1 MRDGVKREKAH
12 TLHIS
17 RRAVVTIMVSRRVFF
32 TLVFF
37 ALVARR
43 DADAARPLTEGIDA
57 RSLAELEDIVHPTVI
72 WSEIEPLSPAPT
84 RHRDRVVVSA
94 ASGVGDVVVAAAF
107 TPLRA
112 PPPPPATMYASP
124 ATMYASST
132 SSWSSDVVD
141 ADVRA
146 SIVRDRLARA
156 FDVSGLSDER
166 LVAALTGNTA
176 LTSVLFDPSVAAYL
190 LSIFNGNDG
199 VATSVFG

>member
-72 WSEIEPLSPAPT
+72 WSDIEPLSPAPT
-84 RHRDRVVVSA
+84 RQRDRVVVSA

-112 PPPPPATMYASP
+112 PPPPPATMYASS
-124 ATMYASST
+124 TT

>member
-84 RHRDRVVVSA
+84 RQRDRVVVSA

-112 PPPPPATMYASP
+112 PPPPPATMYASS
-124 ATMYASST
+124 TT

>member
-1 MRDGVKREKAH
+1 VRDGVKREKAH

-84 RHRDRVVVSA
+84 RQRDRVVVSA

-112 PPPPPATMYASP
+112 PPPPPATMYASS
-124 ATMYASST
+124 TT

>member
-84 RHRDRVVVSA
+84 QQRDRVVVSA

-112 PPPPPATMYASP
+112 PPPPPATMYASS
-124 ATMYASST
+124 TT

>member
-1 MRDGVKREKAH
+1 
-12 TLHIS
+12 
-17 RRAVVTIMVSRRVFF
+17 MVSRRVFF

-112 PPPPPATMYASP
+112 PPPPPATMYASS
-124 ATMYASST
+124 TT

>member
-12 TLHIS
+12 TLHIL

-84 RHRDRVVVSA
+84 RQRDRVVVSA

-112 PPPPPATMYASP
+112 PPPPPATMYASS
-124 ATMYASST
+124 TT

>member
-43 DADAARPLTEGIDA
+43 DADAARPLTEGIHA

-112 PPPPPATMYASP
+112 PPPPPATMYAS
-124 ATMYASST
+124 ST
-132 SSWSSDVVD
+132 TPSWSSDVVD

>member
-1 MRDGVKREKAH
+1 
-12 TLHIS
+12 
-17 RRAVVTIMVSRRVFF
+17 MVSRRVFF

-37 ALVARR
+37 TLVARR

-57 RSLAELEDIVHPTVI
+57 RSLAELDDIVHPSVTWE
-72 WSEIEPLSPAPT
+72 WSKIEPLSPAPT
-84 RHRDRVVVSA
+84 RQRERVVVSA
-94 ASGVGDVVVAAAF
+94 ASGVGDVVAAAAF

-112 PPPPPATMYASP
+112 PPPPPAT
-124 ATMYASST
+124 TYASST

>member
-12 TLHIS
+12 TLHVS

-72 WSEIEPLSPAPT
+72 WSEIEPLSPVPT
-84 RHRDRVVVSA
+84 RQRDRVVVSA

-112 PPPPPATMYASP
+112 PPPPPATMYASS
-124 ATMYASST
+124 TT

>member
-1 MRDGVKREKAH
+1 MRDGVKRDKAH

-72 WSEIEPLSPAPT
+72 WSDIEPLSPAPT
-84 RHRDRVVVSA
+84 RQRDRVVVSA

-112 PPPPPATMYASP
+112 PPPPPATMYASS
-124 ATMYASST
+124 TT

>member
-72 WSEIEPLSPAPT
+72 WSEIEPLSPVPT

-112 PPPPPATMYASP
+112 PPPPP

>member
-1 MRDGVKREKAH
+1 
-12 TLHIS
+12 
-17 RRAVVTIMVSRRVFF
+17 MVSRRVFF

-37 ALVARR
+37 TLVARR

-57 RSLAELEDIVHPTVI
+57 RSLAELETIELDTIVHPTVI

-84 RHRDRVVVSA
+84 RQRERVVVSA
-94 ASGVGDVVVAAAF
+94 ASGVGDVVAAAAF

-112 PPPPPATMYASP
+112 PPPPPAT
-124 ATMYASST
+124 TYASSI
-132 SSWSSDVVD
+132 SSWSSDVVN

-156 FDVSGLSDER
+156 FDASGLSDER
-166 LVAALTGNTA
+166 LVAALTNTA

-190 LSIFNGNDG
+190 LSIFNANDG

>member
-1 MRDGVKREKAH
+1 VRDGVKRENAH

-84 RHRDRVVVSA
+84 RQRDRVVVSA

-112 PPPPPATMYASP
+112 PPPPPATMYASS
-124 ATMYASST
+124 TT

>member
-112 PPPPPATMYASP
+112 PPPPPAT
-124 ATMYASST
+124 T
-132 SSWSSDVVD
+132 
-141 ADVRA
+141 R
-146 SIVRDRLARA
+146 
-156 FDVSGLSDER
+156 
-166 LVAALTGNTA
+166 
-176 LTSVLFDPSVAAYL
+176 
-190 LSIFNGNDG
+190 
-199 VATSVFG
+199 

>member
-112 PPPPPATMYASP
+112 PPPPPATMYASS
-124 ATMYASST
+124 TT

>member
-72 WSEIEPLSPAPT
+72 WSEIEPLSPVPT
-84 RHRDRVVVSA
+84 RQRDRVVVSA
-94 ASGVGDVVVAAAF
+94 ASGVGDVVVAAAPHRRRNVTRRPEK
-107 TPLRA
+107 TPRNRA
-112 PPPPPATMYASP
+112 REKR
-124 ATMYASST
+124 
-132 SSWSSDVVD
+132 
-141 ADVRA
+141 RA
-146 SIVRDRLARA
+146 SVE
-156 FDVSGLSDER
+156 ER
-166 LVAALTGNTA
+166 
-176 LTSVLFDPSVAAYL
+176 
-190 LSIFNGNDG
+190 
-199 VATSVFG
+199 

>member
-84 RHRDRVVVSA
+84 RQRDRVVVSA

-112 PPPPPATMYASP
+112 PPPPPATMYASS
-124 ATMYASST
+124 TT

-176 LTSVLFDPSVAAYL
+176 PTSVLFDPSVAAYL

>member
-84 RHRDRVVVSA
+84 RQRDRVVVSA

-112 PPPPPATMYASP
+112 PPPPPATMY
-124 ATMYASST
+124 TST
-132 SSWSSDVVD
+132 PSWSSDVVD
-141 ADVRA
+141 TDVRA

>member
-1 MRDGVKREKAH
+1 VRDGVKREKAH

-72 WSEIEPLSPAPT
+72 WSDIEPLSPAPT
-84 RHRDRVVVSA
+84 RQRDRVVVSA

-112 PPPPPATMYASP
+112 PPPPPATMYASS
-124 ATMYASST
+124 TT

>member
-1 MRDGVKREKAH
+1 VRDGVKREKAH

-57 RSLAELEDIVHPTVI
+57 RSLAELEDIVHPTVF
-72 WSEIEPLSPAPT
+72 WSDIEPLSPAPT
-84 RHRDRVVVSA
+84 RQRDRVVVSA

-112 PPPPPATMYASP
+112 PPPPPATMYASS
-124 ATMYASST
+124 TT

>member
-72 WSEIEPLSPAPT
+72 WSEIEPLSPVPT
-84 RHRDRVVVSA
+84 RQRDRVVVSA

-112 PPPPPATMYASP
+112 PPPPPATMYASS
-124 ATMYASST
+124 TT

>member
-37 ALVARR
+37 ALGARR

-84 RHRDRVVVSA
+84 RQRDRVVVSA

-112 PPPPPATMYASP
+112 PPPPPATMYASS
-124 ATMYASST
+124 TT

>member
-57 RSLAELEDIVHPTVI
+57 RSLAELEDVVHPTVI

-84 RHRDRVVVSA
+84 RQRDRVVVSA
-94 ASGVGDVVVAAAF
+94 ASGVGDVAAAF

-112 PPPPPATMYASP
+112 PPPPP

>member
-112 PPPPPATMYASP
+112 PPPPPATMYASS
-124 ATMYASST
+124 TT

-146 SIVRDRLARA
+146 SIVRDRLTRA

>member
-12 TLHIS
+12 TLHIL

-84 RHRDRVVVSA
+84 RQRDRVVVSA

-112 PPPPPATMYASP
+112 PPPPPATMYAS
-124 ATMYASST
+124 SST

>member
-72 WSEIEPLSPAPT
+72 WSDIEPLSPAPT
-84 RHRDRVVVSA
+84 RQRDRVVVSA

-112 PPPPPATMYASP
+112 PPPPPATMYAS
-124 ATMYASST
+124 SST

>member
-84 RHRDRVVVSA
+84 RQRDRVVVSA

-112 PPPPPATMYASP
+112 PPPPPATMYAS
-124 ATMYASST
+124 SST

>member
-84 RHRDRVVVSA
+84 RQRDRVVVSA

-112 PPPPPATMYASP
+112 PPPPPATMYASS
-124 ATMYASST
+124 TT

-166 LVAALTGNTA
+166 LVAARTGNTA

>member
-1 MRDGVKREKAH
+1 MRDRVKREKAYAR
-12 TLHIS
+12 HIS

-37 ALVARR
+37 TLVARR

-57 RSLAELEDIVHPTVI
+57 RSLAELDDIVHPSVTWE
-72 WSEIEPLSPAPT
+72 WSKIEPLSPAPT
-84 RHRDRVVVSA
+84 RQRERVSA
-94 ASGVGDVVVAAAF
+94 ASGVGDVVAAAAF

-112 PPPPPATMYASP
+112 PPPPPAT
-124 ATMYASST
+124 TYASST

-190 LSIFNGNDG
+190 LSIFNANDG

>member
-57 RSLAELEDIVHPTVI
+57 RSLAELEDIVHTTVI
-72 WSEIEPLSPAPT
+72 WSDIEPLSPAPT
-84 RHRDRVVVSA
+84 RQRDRVVVSA

-112 PPPPPATMYASP
+112 PPPPPATMYASS
-124 ATMYASST
+124 TT

>member
-37 ALVARR
+37 ALVARS

-84 RHRDRVVVSA
+84 RQRDRVVVSA

-112 PPPPPATMYASP
+112 PPPPPATMYASS
-124 ATMYASST
+124 TT

>member
-72 WSEIEPLSPAPT
+72 WSEIEPLAPAPT
-84 RHRDRVVVSA
+84 RQRDRVVVSA

-112 PPPPPATMYASP
+112 PPPPPATMYASS
-124 ATMYASST
+124 TT

>member
-72 WSEIEPLSPAPT
+72 WSDIEPLSPAPT
-84 RHRDRVVVSA
+84 RQRDRVVVSA
-94 ASGVGDVVVAAAF
+94 ASGVGDLVVAAAF

-112 PPPPPATMYASP
+112 PPPPPATMYASS
-124 ATMYASST
+124 TT

>member
-84 RHRDRVVVSA
+84 RQRDRVVVSA

-112 PPPPPATMYASP
+112 PPPPPATMYASS
-124 ATMYASST
+124 TT

-176 LTSVLFDPSVAAYL
+176 LPSVLFDPSVAAYL

>member
-57 RSLAELEDIVHPTVI
+57 RSLAELEDIVHPTAI
-72 WSEIEPLSPAPT
+72 WSDIEPLSPAPT
-84 RHRDRVVVSA
+84 RQRDRVVVSA
-94 ASGVGDVVVAAAF
+94 ASGVGDGVVAAAF

-112 PPPPPATMYASP
+112 PPPPPAP
-124 ATMYASST
+124 LYASSTT

>member
-1 MRDGVKREKAH
+1 VRDGVKREKAYAR
-12 TLHIS
+12 HIS

-37 ALVARR
+37 TLVARR
-43 DADAARPLTEGIDA
+43 DADAARPLTEGIVA
-57 RSLAELEDIVHPTVI
+57 RSLAELDDIVHPSVTWE
-72 WSEIEPLSPAPT
+72 WSKIEPLSPAPT
-84 RHRDRVVVSA
+84 RQRERVVVSA
-94 ASGVGDVVVAAAF
+94 ASGVGDVVAAAAF

-112 PPPPPATMYASP
+112 PPPPPAT
-124 ATMYASST
+124 TYASST

-190 LSIFNGNDG
+190 LSIFNANDG

>member
-72 WSEIEPLSPAPT
+72 WSDIEPLSPAPT
-84 RHRDRVVVSA
+84 RQRDRVVVSA

-112 PPPPPATMYASP
+112 PPPPPATMYAS
-124 ATMYASST
+124 ST
-132 SSWSSDVVD
+132 PSSWSSDVVD

>member
-72 WSEIEPLSPAPT
+72 WSDIEPLSPAPT
-84 RHRDRVVVSA
+84 RQRDRVVVSA

-112 PPPPPATMYASP
+112 PPPPPATMYAS
-124 ATMYASST
+124 TT

>member
-57 RSLAELEDIVHPTVI
+57 RSLAELEDIVHLTVI

-84 RHRDRVVVSA
+84 RQRDRVVVSA

-112 PPPPPATMYASP
+112 PPPPPATMYASS
-124 ATMYASST
+124 TT